1 MTRDPR
7 PTTPARAD
15 ARPLADDRNML
26 VDDWGTTAIE
36 YALLASL
43 VAILAIGGLQA
54 LSSSTGGL
62 YGTLEAISLAIQ
74 DALGR

>member
-7 PTTPARAD
+7 IPPPARPHC
-15 ARPLADDRNML
+15 RWLADER
-26 VDDWGTTAIE
+26 GATAIE

-54 LSSSTGGL
+54 LSSSAGGL
-62 YGTLEAISLAIQ
+62 YGTMDAISLAIQ
-74 DALGR
+74 DAIS

>member
-1 MTRDPR
+1 L
-7 PTTPARAD
+7 
-15 ARPLADDRNML
+15 LADER
-26 VDDWGTTAIE
+26 GTTAIE

-62 YGTLEAISLAIQ
+62 YATLQAISLAIQ
-74 DALGR
+74 DALAS

>member
-7 PTTPARAD
+7 SLPPARPWS
-15 ARPLADDRNML
+15 RLLADER
-26 VDDWGTTAIE
+26 GATAIE

-74 DALGR
+74 DALSR

>member
-1 MTRDPR
+1 MTREPR
-7 PTTPARAD
+7 SPTPARS
-15 ARPLADDRNML
+15 RFRLLADER
-26 VDDWGTTAIE
+26 GTTAIE

-62 YGTLEAISLAIQ
+62 YATLQAISLAIQ
-74 DALGR
+74 DALAS

>member
-1 MTRDPR
+1 MTRDPGYR
-7 PTTPARAD
+7 PPT
-15 ARPLADDRNML
+15 RPRCGLL
-26 VDDWGTTAIE
+26 VDERGATAIE

-74 DALGR
+74 DALSR